1 MGAELIEAGNHA
13 LSLHLSEVFM
23 KFRFDVAA
31 LKAAVRIT
39 DGLMIGKAFVLFAIV
54 ITSIES

>member
-1 MGAELIEAGNHA
+1 
-13 LSLHLSEVFM
+13 M

-31 LKAAVRIT
+31 LKAAVRT
-39 DGLMIGKAFVLFAIV
+39 AGALMIGNAFVAVLLLGNHDWFGVGALLGLGVFAIV